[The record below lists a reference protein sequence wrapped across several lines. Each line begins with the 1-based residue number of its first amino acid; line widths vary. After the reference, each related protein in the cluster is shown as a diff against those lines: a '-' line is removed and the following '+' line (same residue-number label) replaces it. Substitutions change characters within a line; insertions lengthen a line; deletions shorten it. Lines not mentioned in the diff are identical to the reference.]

1 MVAHACAVDSAA
13 MKIPL
18 LVNDFLRRANK
29 LYPDKVGVID
39 GSKRFT
45 YRQFNERVN
54 QLAHALLRLGVR
66 KGDRVCMLS
75 PNSHYFLEA
84 FFGVSQLG
92 AILVPLNYRLV
103 PEEHEYIINHAGVKV
118 VIADYDQVRVIEP
131 IRGSLRSVEHFVV
144 AGGAA
149 ESLASTGWKD
159 WDALTGIEPTTATPP
174 TDVSEDDV
182 FSINYTSGTTARPKG
197 VMLTQRNCYLNALNL
212 AISGG
217 LSHDDVELWTLP
229 MFHASGW
236 GGPFAITALGGTH
249 VVLRAV
255 VARDIFRLVA
265 DEKVTFLCGAPAVLS
280 TIIHFAERA
289 SYTLTTRPRMWVGGA
304 PPPVAHIE
312 HLEKVL
318 GWQFVQIYG
327 LTETSPIIAVNVPD
341 FYNPGGASF
350 ERRSRAGTE
359 VLGVDLQ
366 VVNEEGKPVPQD
378 NTSIGEIAVRSN
390 VVMEGYWNQPEETAK
405 AIYDGYFHSGDLA
418 VWDEHANIHIVDRK
432 KDVIISGGENISS
445 PEVEGVLYRHEAVLE
460 CAVIGVP
467 SEKWGET
474 PKAIVVLRAGKSVNA
489 EELIAFTRERLAH
502 YKCPTSIDFVPALP
516 RTATGKLQ
524 KFVLREQYWKGYTRR
539 VH

>member
-1 MVAHACAVDSAA
+1 

-18 LVNDFLRRANK
+18 LINDFLRRANK

-39 GSKRFT
+39 GAKRFT
-45 YRQFNERVN
+45 YSEVHDRVN
-54 QLAHALLRLGVR
+54 QLAHALLRLGVKR
-66 KGDRVCMLS
+66 GDRVCMLS

-84 FFGVSQLG
+84 FFGVSQVG
-92 AILVPLNYRLV
+92 AILVPLNYRLQ
-103 PEEHEYIINHAGVKV
+103 PEEHAYIINHAGVKV
-118 VIADYDQVRVIEP
+118 VLADHDQVRVVEP
-131 IRGSLRSVEHFVV
+131 IRSQLKSVERFVV
-144 AGGAA
+144 AGGSSPGFAP
-149 ESLASTGWKD
+149 TGWQD
-159 WDALTGIEPTTATPP
+159 WDALIGAEPTTATPP
-174 TDVSEDDV
+174 ADVSEDDV

-212 AISGG
+212 AIFGG
-217 LSHDDVELWTLP
+217 LCHEDVELWTLP

-265 DEKVTFLCGAPAVLS
+265 EEKVTFLCGAPAVLS
-280 TIIHFAERA
+280 TIINFPDRA
-289 SYTLTTRPRMWVGGA
+289 GYAITTRPRMWVGGA

-312 HLEKVL
+312 QLEKGL
-318 GWQFVQIYG
+318 GWQFIQIYG
-327 LTETSPIIAVNVPD
+327 LTETSPIISVNVPD
-341 FYNPGGASF
+341 FYNPGGADF
-350 ERRSRAGTE
+350 ERRGRAGTE

-366 VVNEEGKPVPQD
+366 VVDEDDKPVPKD
-378 NTSIGEIAVRSN
+378 NKTIGEIAVRSN

-405 AIYDGYFHSGDLA
+405 AIHDGYFHSGDLA

-467 SEKWGET
+467 SDKWGET
-474 PKAIVVLRAGKSVNA
+474 PKAVVVLRDGKSVKA
-489 EELIAFTRERLAH
+489 EELIAFTREHLAH
-502 YKCPTSIDFVPALP
+502 YKCPTSVDFVTALP

-524 KFVLREQYWKGYTRR
+524 KFVLREQYWQGYARR